1 MNRWAR
7 WTSWRAPWARRPRRN
22 SSSLRVAEKFATST
36 VVGAMRDLTAATAT
50 DAVVSG
56 AKLGVAAVEN
66 AEGKQRTA
74 ER

>member
-1 MNRWAR
+1 
-7 WTSWRAPWARRPRRN
+7 
-22 SSSLRVAEKFATST
+22 VAEEFATST
-36 VVGAMRDLTAATAT
+36 VVGAMRDLTAAAAT

-56 AKLGVAAVEN
+56 AKFGVAAVEN